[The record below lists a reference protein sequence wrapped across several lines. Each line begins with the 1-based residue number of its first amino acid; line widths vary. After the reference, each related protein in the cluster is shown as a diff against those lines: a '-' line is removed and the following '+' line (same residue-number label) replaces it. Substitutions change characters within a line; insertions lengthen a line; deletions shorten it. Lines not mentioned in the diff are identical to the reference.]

1 MWYAF
6 YVAWARTDGNDRL
19 SWAARPLCPLDL
31 VVRSPRN
38 AESFKDWGFGFMSSV
53 IDRSSSR
60 IKPEKIEQAV
70 IRFAGDS
77 GDGMQITGSQF
88 TNTVA
93 LYGND
98 IATFPDFP
106 AEIRAPAGT
115 LPGVSG
121 YQLHFASSDVYT
133 PGDAVDVLIAMNP
146 AALKVNIADL
156 KPNGILIVNSD
167 SFGENDLRK
176 AQLTAN
182 PLEDHS
188 LDKYRLF
195 SVELERLTRVSLEH
209 LGLDAKSMDRCKNF
223 FALGMCYWLYNRSTE
238 STVRWI
244 EDKFKNKPLLVEAN
258 KLAMKA
264 GYSYCEATEA
274 FQISYEIPPAQLAP
288 GSYRNMSGNQALALG
303 FVTASQKS
311 GLRLFQGSY
320 PITPASDILHELA
333 QYKDFG
339 VMTFQA
345 EDEIA
350 AVTSTIGAAY
360 AGALGLTTTS
370 GPGMALKTEAIG
382 LAIAVEIPLV
392 ICDIQRGG
400 PSTGL
405 PTKTEQ
411 ADLLQALFGRNS
423 EAPVPVI
430 APATPSD
437 CFWAAI
443 EASRI
448 AVKYMVPV
456 ILLSDGYLANGAEP
470 WRIPDLAEI
479 PEIPVQFATEPNSPG
494 GYLPYKRNPD
504 TLARPWA
511 VPGTPGLEHR
521 IGGLEKQDVTGNI
534 NYEPLNHENMVRIR
548 AAKVAAIAQDI
559 PEAVPSGDP
568 KGDLLIIA
576 WGSTHGAI
584 TAAVNAQRAEGRKI
598 GHVHLRHLNPLPS
611 NLGDVIKRY
620 KHVLVPELNMGQLL
634 WILRAKF
641 LVDAVGL
648 NKIQG
653 RPFKQAEL
661 EQKIEEMLGVD

>member
-1 MWYAF
+1 MATT
-6 YVAWARTDGNDRL
+6 TDI
-19 SWAARPLCPLDL
+19 PLPKHK
-31 VVRSPRN
+31 R
-38 AESFKDWGFGFMSSV
+38 EV
-53 IDRSSSR
+53 IDR
-60 IKPEKIEQAV
+60 AV

-77 GDGMQITGSQF
+77 GDGMQVTGSQF

-121 YQLHFASSDVYT
+121 YQLHFSSNEIYT
-133 PGDAVDVLIAMNP
+133 PGDAVDVLIVMNA
-146 AALKVNIADL
+146 AALKMNLADL
-156 KPNGILIVNSD
+156 KANGILIVNSEA
-167 SFGENDLRK
+167 FAETDLRK
-176 AQLTAN
+176 AQMTSN

-195 SVELERLTRVSLEH
+195 PVELERLTKAALDH
-209 LGLDAKSMDRCKNF
+209 LGLDAKSISRCKNF
-223 FALGMCYWLYNRSTE
+223 FALGMCYWLYNRSMDGT
-238 STVRWI
+238 TRYI
-244 EDKFKNKPLLVEAN
+244 EEKFAKKPLLVEAN

-274 FQISYEIPPAQLAP
+274 FQISYEIPPAQLEP
-288 GSYRNMSGNQALALG
+288 GLYRNMSGNQALALG
-303 FVTASQKS
+303 FITASQKS
-311 GLRLFQGSY
+311 GLTLFQGSY

-339 VMTFQA
+339 VITFQA

-350 AVTSTIGAAY
+350 AISSAIGAAY
-360 AGALGLTTTS
+360 AGALAITTTS
-370 GPGMALKTEAIG
+370 GPGMALKTEALG
-382 LAIAVEIPLV
+382 LAVAVEIPLV

-411 ADLLQALFGRNS
+411 ADLMQALFGRNS
-423 EAPVPVI
+423 EAPIPVI

-437 CFWAAI
+437 CFWAAV

-456 ILLSDGYLANGAEP
+456 IILSDGYLANGAEP
-470 WRIPDLAEI
+470 WKIPDLDSI
-479 PEIPVQFATEPNSPG
+479 PDFTVKFASDPVDFK
-494 GYLPYKRNPD
+494 PYRRNPD

-511 VPGTPGLEHR
+511 IPGTLGLEHR
-521 IGGLEKQDVTGNI
+521 VGGLEKQDVTGNI

-548 AAKVAAIAQDI
+548 AAKVEGIVQDI
-559 PEAVPSGDP
+559 PDLVPAGDP
-568 KGDLLIIA
+568 DGDLLVVA

-584 TAAVNAQRAEGRKI
+584 TAAVKSQRELGHRI
-598 GHVHLRHLNPLPS
+598 GHAHLRHLNPLPK
-611 NLGDVIKRY
+611 NLGEILKRY
-620 KHVLVPELNMGQLL
+620 KKVLVPELNMGQLL
-634 WILRAKF
+634 WLLRAKY
-641 LVDAVGL
+641 LVNATGL

-653 RPFKQAEL
+653 RPFKQSEL
-661 EQKIEEMLGVD
+661 EQKIAALVS

>member
-1 MWYAF
+1 MATT
-6 YVAWARTDGNDRL
+6 TDI
-19 SWAARPLCPLDL
+19 PLPKHK
-31 VVRSPRN
+31 R
-38 AESFKDWGFGFMSSV
+38 EV
-53 IDRSSSR
+53 IDR
-60 IKPEKIEQAV
+60 AV

-77 GDGMQITGSQF
+77 GDGMQVTGSQF

-121 YQLHFASSDVYT
+121 YQLHFSSNEIYT

-146 AALKVNIADL
+146 AALKMNIVDL
-156 KPNGILIVNSD
+156 KANGILIVNSD
-167 SFGENDLRK
+167 AFAETDLRK
-176 AQLTAN
+176 AQMTSN
-182 PLEDHS
+182 PLDDHS

-195 SVELERLTRVSLEH
+195 SVELERLTKVALEH
-209 LGLDAKSMDRCKNF
+209 LGLDAKSVSRCKNF
-223 FALGMCYWLYNRSTE
+223 FALGMCYWLYNRSMEGT
-238 STVRWI
+238 SRYI
-244 EDKFKNKPLLVEAN
+244 EEKFSKKPLLVEAN

-274 FQISYEIPPAQLAP
+274 FQISYEIPPAQLEP
-288 GSYRNMSGNQALALG
+288 GLYRNMSGNQALALG

-311 GLRLFQGSY
+311 GLKLFQGSY
-320 PITPASDILHELA
+320 PITPASDILHELS

-339 VMTFQA
+339 VITFQA

-350 AVTSTIGAAY
+350 AITSAIGAAY
-360 AGALGLTTTS
+360 AGALAITTTS
-370 GPGMALKTEAIG
+370 GPGMALKTEAMG
-382 LAIAVEIPLV
+382 LAVAVEIPLV
-392 ICDIQRGG
+392 VCDIQRGG

-423 EAPVPVI
+423 EAPIPII

-437 CFWAAI
+437 CFWAAV

-456 ILLSDGYLANGAEP
+456 IILSDGYLANGAEP
-470 WRIPDLAEI
+470 WRIPDLDSI
-479 PEIPVQFATEPNSPG
+479 PDFKVKFASDPVDFK
-494 GYLPYKRNPD
+494 PYRRNPD

-548 AAKVAAIAQDI
+548 AAKIEAIVQDI
-559 PEAVPSGDP
+559 PDIVPAGDSE
-568 KGDLLIIA
+568 GDLLIVA

-584 TAAVNAQRAEGRKI
+584 TAAVKSQRELGARI
-598 GHVHLRHLNPLPS
+598 GHVHLRHLNPLPA
-611 NLGDVIKRY
+611 NLGEVLKRY
-620 KHVLVPELNMGQLL
+620 KTVLVPELNMGQLL
-634 WILRAKF
+634 WLLRAKY
-641 LVDAVGL
+641 LVNAIGL

-653 RPFKQAEL
+653 RPFKQSEL
-661 EQKIEEMLGVD
+661 EQKIAELVS

>member
-1 MWYAF
+1 MS
-6 YVAWARTDGNDRL
+6 TLID
-19 SWAARPLCPLDL
+19 SPLT
-31 VVRSPRN
+31 
-38 AESFKDWGFGFMSSV
+38 K
-53 IDRSSSR
+53 SR
-60 IKPEKIEQAV
+60 REKIDQAV

-121 YQLHFASSDVYT
+121 YQLHFSSNDVYT

-146 AALKVNIADL
+146 AALKVNVADL
-156 KPNGILIVNSD
+156 KANGILIVNSD
-167 SFGENDLRK
+167 SFKENDLRK
-176 AQLTAN
+176 AQMTSN

-188 LDKYRLF
+188 LDKFRLF
-195 SVELERLTRVSLEH
+195 SVELERLTRVALEH

-223 FALGMCYWLYNRSTE
+223 FALGMCYWLYNRSMD

-288 GSYRNMSGNQALALG
+288 GVYRNLSGNQALALG
-303 FVTASQKS
+303 FITASQKS

-320 PITPASDILHELA
+320 PITPASDILHELS

-350 AVTSTIGAAY
+350 AITSAIGAAY
-360 AGALGLTTTS
+360 AGALAITTTS
-370 GPGMALKTEAIG
+370 GPGMALKTEAMG
-382 LAIAVEIPLV
+382 LAVAVEIPLV
-392 ICDIQRGG
+392 VCDIQRGG

-423 EAPVPVI
+423 EAPIPIV
-430 APATPSD
+430 AAATPSD
-437 CFWAAI
+437 CFWAAL
-443 EASRI
+443 EACRI

-470 WRIPDLAEI
+470 WRIPDAADI
-479 PEIPVQFATEPNSPG
+479 PAFPVHFATEPNAPNG
-494 GYLPYKRNPD
+494 GYLPYKRDPQ

-521 IGGLEKQDVTGNI
+521 IGGLEKQDVSGNI
-534 NYEPLNHENMVRIR
+534 NYEPLNHEKMVRIR
-548 AAKVAAIAQDI
+548 AAKVEAIAQDI
-559 PEAVPSGDP
+559 PDIEPTGDAE
-568 KGDLLIIA
+568 GDLLIIA

-584 TAAVNAQRAEGRKI
+584 TAAVKVQRAEGRRI

-611 NLGDVIKRY
+611 NLGEVIKRY
-620 KHVLVPELNMGQLL
+620 KKVLVPELNMGQLL
-634 WILRAKF
+634 WVLRAKY

-653 RPFKQAEL
+653 RPFKQVEL
-661 EQKIEEMLGVD
+661 EQKIEEMLDV